1 MSRSDLADQGTAALA
16 AKLAFGV
23 AAAGV
28 VASADAASGVV
39 ASGVVTSG
47 DVTSGD
53 AVLGDADITLAPVA
67 VVTGGSSGI
76 GLAVCEN
83 FLKQGY
89 VVISLALAA
98 CPIKHSSLESYTLDL
113 SDMAACRKVAGDLAH
128 RFAVTTLVHCAG
140 AIRPALLADANT
152 EDFELLA
159 RLHWGCA
166 LTLAQAFLPMMK
178 HSRRGRIVF
187 ISSRAALGLQTR
199 SAYSAT
205 KAGMLGLARTWALEL
220 APVGITV
227 NVVAPGPIRGTRV
240 FHEVVPAGSEREATL
255 ARGIPVQRLGEPE
268 DVARAVAFFV
278 HPDNSFVTGQTLYV
292 CGGASVG
299 SLSI

>member
-1 MSRSDLADQGTAALA
+1 MSGSEDGAQGTTTS
-16 AKLAFGV
+16 G
-23 AAAGV
+23 GP
-28 VASADAASGVV
+28 ADAAPSGP
-39 ASGVVTSG
+39 APSG
-47 DVTSGD
+47 
-53 AVLGDADITLAPVA
+53 APVA

-76 GLAVCEN
+76 GLAVSEDL
-83 FLKQGY
+83 LKQGY
-89 VVISLALAA
+89 FVISLALEA
-98 CPIKHSSLESYTLDL
+98 CPLKHAHLESHMLDL
-113 SDMAACRKVAGDLAH
+113 SDMASCRRVADTLAR
-128 RFAVTTLVHCAG
+128 RFSVTTLVHCAG
-140 AIRPALLADANT
+140 AIRPALLAEVDS

-166 LTLAQAFLPMMK
+166 LILAQAFLPMMK
-178 HSRRGRIVF
+178 QSRRGRIVF

-220 APVGITV
+220 APEGITV

-240 FHEVVPAGSEREATL
+240 FHEVVPVGSEREAAL
-255 ARGIPVQRLGEPE
+255 AKSIPVQRLGEPE